1 MNALFHCIIEF
12 LFKAVRP
19 ILYFFIVG
27 TNNFI
32 EYLQSYQILIFI
44 YYKFYS
50 IILFIIINN
59 TVYSVCCRYTSC
71 NLKQKQGSNC
81 LLSIRRKWF
90 LFIHIVPGN
99 IVDFWNSDF
108 LKKSQLDLPSAW
120 IFFLYL
126 LLCMNCFLGIFP
138 CMNFFFGF
146 FPTPPPPPHH
156 FLMVRPSEYAAQV
169 WRVIPAYLSDAIESI
184 QRRGLTIIFANSSYQ
199 QALDQANLTS
209 LADRRI
215 FICKRLMVDMR
226 NESNSISFL
235 APQVMTRSGNTKTTT
250 TMKRTKRA
258 NDFFTFRFS

>member
-1 MNALFHCIIEF
+1 M
-12 LFKAVRP
+12 
-19 ILYFFIVG
+19 
-27 TNNFI
+27 
-32 EYLQSYQILIFI
+32 
-44 YYKFYS
+44 
-50 IILFIIINN
+50 
-59 TVYSVCCRYTSC
+59 
-71 NLKQKQGSNC
+71 
-81 LLSIRRKWF
+81 
-90 LFIHIVPGN
+90 FIHIVPGN

-138 CMNFFFGF
+138 CMNFFWF
-146 FPTPPPPPHH
+146 FPHPPPPLPHH

-215 FICKRLMVDMR
+215 FICKRLMADMR
-226 NESNSISFL
+226 NESNPISFL